1 MIRNILLIDIQKGP
15 PMMELRK
22 RIDSLPLF
30 SAKIVSILIF
40 PLAVMLFP
48 HPLPAESGKIGIAG
62 LQIKSAMNVHSI
74 ATGDTRFSHRDAKS
88 ISKTS
93 GWESTGHGGQYLL
106 AQLDKTSTPAAAT
119 VSPEGSLLREGV
131 RQYQEE
137 NFEEAIDIL
146 KQAREKEPESSTAA
160 FFLGMAYKQ
169 TMDFSNAALHLE
181 AAVTLFPHIR
191 EALTQLIDAL
201 YQIEKFPEAKKW
213 IQVAEQE
220 GISLP
225 DVTYVKGLI
234 LAKEN
239 KNQEAIEAF
248 EKAKKLN
255 PEMSQSA
262 DFQIA
267 LCYVRDRKLEKA
279 KERLTVAVLHNPSSD
294 LATYA
299 RQYQDLV
306 EKGLYLE
313 RPLRLT
319 VGLMGGY
326 DSNVIA
332 KPVDASVAGDITDE
346 GASVLQ
352 SSVRVDYIPKLDGPW
367 FFNANYTFN
376 SKLHSRFST
385 THDNMANTIS
395 VTPGYNFG
403 RSALN
408 LTASYTNALIR
419 TDPDLFPTGDSPG
432 YKRYMD
438 YWTAGPAFRFMATQ
452 EHIFEIFGGYD
463 IKRYDNQKPTS
474 EENNRDSAGPRAYLS
489 WMWFFTQDAFVNLRY
504 DYTAENTDGAWAKN
518 DTHRFTV
525 NTIIPLL
532 SEPTAERFGQ
542 VSLQV
547 SAGATFQDYKNEQPY
562 LDRDFEIKMAVRRD
576 RTYTGSVG
584 LTWEIYKYVSLLV
597 QYTYTQN
604 DSNMPTNEYKRNVY
618 LGGMEFR
625 F

>member
-1 MIRNILLIDIQKGP
+1 MN
-15 PMMELRK
+15 LRK
-22 RIDSLPLF
+22 RIDNSFPP
-30 SAKIVSILIF
+30 SAKIISILIL
-40 PLAVMLFP
+40 PLAILLFP
-48 HPLPAESGKIGIAG
+48 HPAESRKIDIAA
-62 LQIKSAMNVHSI
+62 LQVKSAMIVQSV
-74 ATGDTRFSHRDAKS
+74 ATGDARFSHQNPDGKS
-88 ISKTS
+88 ETG
-93 GWESTGHGGQYLL
+93 GWESPGYSGKYLL
-106 AQLDKTSTPAAAT
+106 AQTDKAAAPAAAPA
-119 VSPEGSLLREGV
+119 SPEGSLLQEGI
-131 RQYQEE
+131 RQYREE
-137 NFEEAIDIL
+137 NFEEAIEIL
-146 KQAREKEPESSTAA
+146 KKAREKEPESSTAA

-169 TMDFSNAALHLE
+169 TMDFTNAAPQLE

-201 YQIEKFPEAKKW
+201 YQTEKFPEAKKW
-213 IQVAEQE
+213 IAVAEQE
-220 GISLP
+220 NISLP
-225 DVTYVKGLI
+225 EVTYVKGLI

-239 KNQEAIEAF
+239 RNQEAVEAF

-255 PEMSQSA
+255 PEMSQAA

-267 LCYVRDRKLEKA
+267 LCYVRGRQLEKA
-279 KERLTVAVLHNPSSD
+279 KERLQVAVQHDPSSD

-319 VGLMGGY
+319 IGFMGGY

-352 SSVRVDYIPKLDGPW
+352 SSVRVDYIPKLTGPW

-395 VTPGYNFG
+395 LTPGYNFG

-408 LTASYTNALIR
+408 FTASYTNALIR
-419 TDPDLFPTGDSPG
+419 TDPDLIPTGDSPG

-452 EHIFEIFGGYD
+452 EHIFEIFGGCD
-463 IKRYDNQKPTS
+463 IKRYYNQKPTS
-474 EENNRDSAGPRAYLS
+474 EENDRDSVGPRAYLS

-504 DYTAENTDGAWAKN
+504 DYAAENTDGAWAKN

-542 VSLQV
+542 VSLQLT
-547 SAGATFQDYKNEQPY
+547 AGATLQDYKNEQPY
-562 LDRDFEIKMAVRRD
+562 VDTDWWIKWAVRRD

-584 LTWEIYKYVSLLV
+584 LTWELHKHVSLLA

-604 DSNMPTNEYKRNVY
+604 DSNMPANEYKRNLY
-618 LGGMEFR
+618 MGGVEFR